1 MNLLNKSIF
10 FCLFL
15 VVGMLISCT
24 NQSSIQEKGTKQV
37 YHTPKKAVTL
47 LVDSCCNYLKNG
59 CIVLRT
65 GNDVISSMFA
75 KFNTMDKTYSHCGIA
90 FQEEG
95 KWYVYHSIGGED
107 NPDEKLRRDTYERFV
122 SQEHNLGFGIC
133 NLGLNTQEQAN
144 LKEVVYQFYQ
154 QHLPFDMKFDLG
166 SNDRLYCAEM
176 VFKAYHTAL
185 NTRSFFKTTIH
196 KSFEFV
202 STDNIFVN
210 NHAQM
215 LCRVTY

>member
-1 MNLLNKSIF
+1 M
-10 FCLFL
+10 
-15 VVGMLISCT
+15 
-24 NQSSIQEKGTKQV
+24 QESSIVQV
-37 YHTPKKAVTL
+37 KNLPQKDVNP
-47 LVDSCCNYLKNG
+47 LVDSCSNYLQNG

-90 FQEEG
+90 FQEKG

-122 SQEHNLGFGIC
+122 SLEHNIGFGIC
-133 NLGLNTQEQAN
+133 NLGLNTAQQIN
-144 LKEVVYQFYQ
+144 LRDVVYQFYQ
-154 QHLPFDMKFDLG
+154 QRLPFDMKFDLK
-166 SNDRLYCAEM
+166 SDDRLYCAEM
-176 VFKAYHTAL
+176 VYKAYHNAL
-185 NTRSFFKTTIH
+185 NSNSFFKITIH
-196 KSFEFV
+196 KTFEFV